1 VAPRATLTVRLTDD
15 AELRDLNR
23 RFLGSDE
30 PTDVL
35 AFPGTED
42 PQLRG
47 RHVGDIAISVERA
60 QAQAA
65 ESTVDELRLL
75 AIHGVLHCLGHDH
88 DSASRATAMTEVTR
102 SLLPDQR
109 VPELLG
115 P

>member
-1 VAPRATLTVRLTDD
+1 MPEANPRTESLFWSA
-15 AELRDLNR
+15 
-23 RFLGSDE
+23 
-30 PTDVL
+30 L
-35 AFPGTED
+35 AIASPEERGRYLDQACGGD

-102 SLLPDQR
+102 SLLPDQQ